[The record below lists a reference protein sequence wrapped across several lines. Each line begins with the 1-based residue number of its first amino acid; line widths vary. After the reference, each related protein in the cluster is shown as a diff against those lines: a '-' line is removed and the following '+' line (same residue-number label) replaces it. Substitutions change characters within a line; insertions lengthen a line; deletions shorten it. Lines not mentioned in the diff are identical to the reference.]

1 MVVLHRPEL
10 YSHARARTFVVGR
23 KHAAHSRE
31 EKEHLLRALFG
42 GLWFLER
49 TKYAVGLRPFW
60 GCRFFREAVVFFAGL
75 FWFSLRRSNVFLCTV
90 STLQLDCFLKDLE
103 MFSRYAFEC
112 FCEGFLFSQKL
123 QWSCCIWQTRHLNV
137 LLKIQNLW
145 KTSKKS
151 YKKHQQEHLH
161 TQPLSRWKLLK
172 NEFFQNLSKCYRNVL
187 SKFLSVVFSLVFFC
201 CLPFHPLQLSPSLL
215 LSSSVSLRWRC
226 PFLSQETWDEVEQKK
241 LWTTQ
246 GQIKQN
252 CSVKW
257 WVSLSFFFGES
268 ALSLALLGDVDFPS
282 FLLGGTVLSPPAF
295 GWCCFLLLL
304 LVVLSVS
311 HPLPPLGGAAF
322 SPPFGVVLLPCTSFF
337 QVLLLAHLLVVLS
350 SSHLPWVVLL
360 SLLLSSLGWC
370 CLVSSFWWSCL
381 PPLSRRGAAV
391 PNYILLWK

>member
-1 MVVLHRPEL
+1 MFFWRF
-10 YSHARARTFVVGR
+10 RTF
-23 KHAAHSRE
+23 
-31 EKEHLLRALFG
+31 EKPLKNHTRNINKNICTRNRCLAEN
-42 GLWFLER
+42 
-49 TKYAVGLRPFW
+49 FW
-60 GCRFFREAVVFFAGL
+60 KMSSFKTF
-75 FWFSLRRSNVFLCTV
+75 
-90 STLQLDCFLKDLE
+90 
-103 MFSRYAFEC
+103 
-112 FCEGFLFSQKL
+112 
-123 QWSCCIWQTRHLNV
+123 LNV
-137 LLKIQNLW
+137 IV
-145 KTSKKS
+145 
-151 YKKHQQEHLH
+151 
-161 TQPLSRWKLLK
+161 
-172 NEFFQNLSKCYRNVL
+172 NVL

-201 CLPFHPLQLSPSLL
+201 CLPFHPLQLSPLPLL

-268 ALSLALLGDVDFPS
+268 ALFPRSFRRCWFSFFPLGWYCFVSSCFWVVLLSSPSSGRAVCLPPSPSL
-282 FLLGGTVLSPPAF
+282 
-295 GWCCFLLLL
+295 GWCCF
-304 LVVLSVS
+304 
-311 HPLPPLGGAAF
+311 F
-322 SPPFGVVLLPCTSFF
+322 SSFWVVLLPCTSFF

-381 PPLSRRGAAV
+381 PPPPRRGAAV